1 MGSINIKSEREFLRE
16 ILEKIDSGKYA
27 IPVFQRD
34 YVWKKQ
40 QVLDLFD
47 SVSKGYPI
55 GSIILWEPMGNISN
69 SKDILTDEKKNAPQP
84 AYYILDGRQ
93 RLTTFYGCLSPNVK
107 KKDIF
112 KLYYDLENDSFLYAK
127 KATETILSLS
137 DIYDTFTM
145 LRCMQVIMGM
155 DLAEPKKEEYINRAR
170 RLNSLLQSYVIGEIR
185 MDSCSLEEASVAFA
199 RVNSKGTE
207 MSKVSMLQALTYKRT
222 DSMLVAEVIDDILAS
237 LAPYGFDN
245 LKAEY
250 ILNCFYQYVG
260 KKSYDTKLE
269 ELADMDF
276 TPYLTQI
283 KADIVKTVKFLYED
297 CRVISSK
304 LLPYVKQLELV
315 CGFFRRKESPSQEEL
330 FELKR
335 WFFYTTY
342 MQSFMNS
349 SLSIVRKIYRRF
361 DLFLDGTEKCAM
373 DYEGILLDDKLEPY
387 FRLTSAKNDFLV
399 LVEIDHYL
407 KKHHVE
413 EPIYWGTQRIGKDK
427 SPVSAVV
434 KVAPEDKWI
443 LANLPT
449 QENEDVLE
457 RYCLTKDMIALLK
470 AKAYGEF
477 SHEREQYLLSLQQ
490 RFLQD
495 LNIECRYKL

>member
-1 MGSINIKSEREFLRE
+1 MSNINIKSEREYLRE
-16 ILEKIDSGKYA
+16 ILEKIDTGKYA

-55 GSIILWEPMGNISN
+55 GAVILWEPMGNISN

-93 RLTTFYGCLSPNVK
+93 RLTTFYGCLSNVVE

-112 KLYYDLENDSFLYAK
+112 NLYYDLENDCFLYAK
-127 KATETILSLS
+127 NATETILRLS
-137 DIYDTFTM
+137 DIYDTFSM
-145 LRCMQVIMGM
+145 LRCMQAIMGM
-155 DLAEPKKEEYINRAR
+155 DLAETKKEEYINRAR
-170 RLNSLLQSYVIGEIR
+170 RLNSLLQSYVISEIR
-185 MDSCSLEEASVAFA
+185 MDNCSLEEASVAFA

-207 MSKVSMLQALTYKRT
+207 ISKVSMLQALTYKRT
-222 DSMLVAEVIDDILAS
+222 DSMLVAEVIDDILVS

-276 TPYLTQI
+276 TPYLPQI
-283 KADIVKTVKFLYED
+283 KKDVVKAVKFLYED
-297 CRVISSK
+297 CHVISYK
-304 LLPYVKQLELV
+304 LLPYAKQLELV
-315 CGFFRRKESPSQEEL
+315 CGFFRNRENPSEEDL

-349 SLSIVRKIYRRF
+349 SLSVVRKIYRRF
-361 DLFLDGTEKCAM
+361 DLFLEGTKESAM
-373 DYEGILLDDKLEPY
+373 DYEVILLDDKLESY
-387 FRLTSAKNDFLV
+387 FRLASAKNDFLV

-407 KKHHVE
+407 KKYHVR
-413 EPIYWGTQRIGKDK
+413 EPNYCGTQRISKDN
-427 SPVSAVV
+427 SPVSVVV
-434 KVAPEDKWI
+434 KVEPEDKGI
-443 LANLPT
+443 IADLFN
-449 QENEDVLE
+449 QDEEVLE
-457 RYCLTKDMIALLK
+457 RYCLTKDMVTLLK
-470 AKAYGEF
+470 SGAYGEF
-477 SHEREQYLLSLQQ
+477 THEREQYLLSLQQ
-490 RFLQD
+490 RFLQS
-495 LNIECRYKL
+495 LNVECRYKL